1 MSMKSGLFIGPSLPK
16 DVDLSMFN
24 IFPPI
29 KAGDIYKI
37 ITHGYNR
44 IGIVDGVFH
53 GQPSIWHRE
62 ILNAVDLGIEVLGSS
77 SMGALRASE
86 MDTMGVRGIGKVY
99 KWYQENRINGDDEVA
114 LSHLPI
120 KPYTSM
126 TIPLVDIRNILV
138 EVLSMKIETEEHGKI
153 IKTCRTVPYWNRTNK
168 TLLMAL
174 EKSKHE
180 KNLIDI
186 LQENLSTIESIKQQD
201 ARELIAQMNNNIEG
215 SEKVKHQTADK
226 KQNLLSINLYG
237 DFALNSRQCENEE
250 KSVKNEGE
258 QNIISNSNYTRNM
271 YVHSLISY
279 WIEDSK
285 DETIHK
291 EAIQKTR
298 TEMQKIC
305 ESRIYLKRKED
316 IRLTMEEIEY
326 FTYLS
331 NYYYQMIKKN
341 IKTVEANYK
350 KQAKIYKNN
359 NPAKDNIKPSFRQIL
374 KSNNENTSLEIISQE
389 IQLVEQ
395 IFQYYKTDLHNLK
408 GIYLKIFRNSIVQDL
423 DLTLQSYIY
432 AGTFGIR
439 SLGCSDSVQNAHLF
453 KYIEYTKFADSLAI

>member
-1 MSMKSGLFIGPSLPK
+1 MKSCLFIGPSIPK

-29 KAGDIYKI
+29 KAGDIYRI
-37 ITHGYNR
+37 ITHGYDR

-53 GQPSIWHRE
+53 GEPSIWHRE
-62 ILNAVDLGIEVLGSS
+62 ILNAVDEGIEVLGSS

-86 MDTMGVRGIGKVY
+86 MDTLGVKGIGKVY

-120 KPYTSM
+120 KPYNPM
-126 TIPLVDIRNILV
+126 TIPLVDIRNILI
-138 EVLSMKIETEEHGKI
+138 EVLSMKIETEEHIRI

-168 TLLMAL
+168 TIRMAL

-186 LQENLSTIESIKQQD
+186 LQEKLSTIESIKQQD
-201 ARELIAQMNNNIEG
+201 ARELIALMKSKTERN
-215 SEKVKHQTADK
+215 EKFKCKAADI

-237 DFALNSRQCENEE
+237 DFALKSRQCENKEE
-250 KSVKNEGE
+250 KSEKNKSE

-285 DETIHK
+285 DEIIHK

-331 NYYYQMIKKN
+331 NYYHQMIKKN
-341 IKTVEANYK
+341 IKTVEVNSK
-350 KQAKIYKNN
+350 KQANIYKNN

-374 KSNNENTSLEIISQE
+374 KSNNEDTSLEIISQE

-395 IFQYYKTDLHNLK
+395 IFQYYKTDLRNLK
-408 GIYLKIFRNSIVQDL
+408 EIYLKIFTNSIVQEL

>member
-1 MSMKSGLFIGPSLPK
+1 MSMKSCLFIGPSIPK

-86 MDTMGVRGIGKVY
+86 MDTLGVRGIGKVY

-168 TLLMAL
+168 TLRMAL

-180 KNLIDI
+180 KDLIDI

-215 SEKVKHQTADK
+215 SEKVKHQTSDK

-298 TEMQKIC
+298 KEMQKIC

-316 IRLTMEEIEY
+316 IRLTIEEIEY

-341 IKTVEANYK
+341 IKTVDVNSK

-359 NPAKDNIKPSFRQIL
+359 NPAKDNIKSSFRQIL

-395 IFQYYKTDLHNLK
+395 IFQYYKTDLRNLK
-408 GIYLKIFRNSIVQDL
+408 EIYLKIFRNSIVQEL